1 MVLWNWRIEMAIVKS
16 NLCPTCG
23 GLLSIDLD
31 KQIYV
36 CPFCGVSFDYEYFRE
51 DNVKDVASK
60 AIGRSEF
67 GSAKDAYD
75 FMLTKDPHDFEALRG
90 LFLCANKWKT
100 MHPMLKDSDIHVSVD
115 EPTLIY
121 AIDNCLPV
129 HKGYFEKIREALKEL
144 YHYRDL
150 KKEAKNIDSEKDS
163 AVKAFEQLQQEYRD
177 NSRGFTNMM
186 DEIWEL
192 EPKEREAF
200 ISVAGIIILLL
211 IVLAVQSRAWPFFIV
226 MGVFIVLAIIGY
238 NIKKVVVAKR
248 LRAIMV
254 PAKAKIE
261 ELSDKHKAKS
271 AEAEQSHWRYK
282 KLVEEFMD
290 MDPLPQKAPEKNP
303 DNKTEK

>member
-1 MVLWNWRIEMAIVKS
+1 MTILKS

-31 KQIYV
+31 RQMYV

-51 DNVKDVASK
+51 DNVKEVASK

-75 FMLTKDPHDFEALRG
+75 FMLAKDPHDFEALRG

-100 MHPMLKDSDIHVSVD
+100 MHPMLKDSDVHVSVD
-115 EPTLIY
+115 EPTLLN
-121 AIDNCLPV
+121 AIDNSLPE
-129 HKGYFEKIREALKEL
+129 HKDYFEKVREALKEL

-150 KKEAKNIDSEKDS
+150 RKEAKGIDQEKDT
-163 AVKAFEQLQQEYRD
+163 ATKAFDHLQQEYRI
-177 NSRGFTNMM
+177 NSREFSNML

-200 ISVAGIIILLL
+200 VSVAGIIILLL
-211 IVLAVQSRAWPFFIV
+211 IVVAVQSRAWAFFIV
-226 MGVFIVLAIIGY
+226 MAVFILLAIIGY
-238 NIKKVVVAKR
+238 NIKKAVVAKR
-248 LRAIMV
+248 LRASMI

-261 ELSDKHKAKS
+261 ELSDKYKAKCT
-271 AEAEQSHWRYK
+271 EAEQSHWRYK
-282 KLVEEFMD
+282 TLVEEFMD
-290 MDPLPQKAPEKNP
+290 MDPKPLKAPEK
-303 DNKTEK
+303 

>member
-1 MVLWNWRIEMAIVKS
+1 MTILKS

-31 KQIYV
+31 KQMYV

-51 DNVKDVASK
+51 DNVKEVASK

-75 FMLTKDPHDFEALRG
+75 FMLAKDPHDFEALRG

-100 MHPMLKDSDIHVSVD
+100 MHPMLKDSDVHVSVD
-115 EPTLIY
+115 EPTLLN
-121 AIDNCLPV
+121 AIDNSLPE

-150 KKEAKNIDSEKDS
+150 RKEAKGIDQEKDT
-163 AVKAFEQLQQEYRD
+163 ATKAFDHLQQEYRI
-177 NSRGFTNMM
+177 NSREFSNML

-200 ISVAGIIILLL
+200 VSVAGIIILLL
-211 IVLAVQSRAWPFFIV
+211 IVVAVQSRAWAFFIV
-226 MGVFIVLAIIGY
+226 MAVFILLAIIGY
-238 NIKKVVVAKR
+238 NIKKAVVAKR
-248 LRAIMV
+248 LRASMI

-261 ELSDKHKAKS
+261 ELSDKYKAKCT
-271 AEAEQSHWRYK
+271 EAEQSHWRYK
-282 KLVEEFMD
+282 SLVEEFMD
-290 MDPLPQKAPEKNP
+290 MDPLPLKAPEK
-303 DNKTEK
+303 

>member
-1 MVLWNWRIEMAIVKS
+1 MLWNWRIEMAIVKS

-31 KQIYV
+31 KQMYL

-60 AIGRSEF
+60 AIGRNEF
-67 GSAKDAYD
+67 GSAEDAYK

-90 LFLCANKWKT
+90 LFLCANKWKS
-100 MHPMLKDSDIHVSVD
+100 MHPMLKDSSIHVSVD
-115 EPTLIY
+115 EPTLIN
-121 AIDNCLPV
+121 AIDNCLPE
-129 HKGYFEKIREALKEL
+129 HKGYFENIREALKEL

-150 KKEAKNIDSEKDS
+150 KKEAKDIGQEKDT
-163 AVKAFEQLQQEYRD
+163 AVKALDSLKQEYYT
-177 NSRGFTNMM
+177 NAHGFTIMW
-186 DEIWEL
+186 DEIQEL
-192 EPKEREAF
+192 EPKEREVF

-226 MGVFIVLAIIGY
+226 MGVFILVAIAGY
-238 NIKKVVVAKR
+238 NIRKVVVAKQ
-248 LRAIMV
+248 LRASMI

-271 AEAEQSHWRYK
+271 TEAEQSHSRYK
-282 KLVEEFMD
+282 TLVQEFMD
-290 MDPLPQKAPEKNP
+290 MDPLPQKAPEDENDGIK
-303 DNKTEK
+303 E

>member
-1 MVLWNWRIEMAIVKS
+1 MTILKS

-31 KQIYV
+31 RQMYV

-51 DNVKDVASK
+51 DNVKEVASK

-75 FMLTKDPHDFEALRG
+75 FMLAKDPHDFEALRG

-100 MHPMLKDSDIHVSVD
+100 MHPMLKDSDVHVSVD
-115 EPTLIY
+115 EPTLLK
-121 AIDNCLPV
+121 AIDNSLPE
-129 HKGYFEKIREALKEL
+129 HKDYFEKVREALKEL

-150 KKEAKNIDSEKDS
+150 RKEAKGIDQEKDT
-163 AVKAFEQLQQEYRD
+163 ATKAFDHLQQEYRI
-177 NSRGFTNMM
+177 NSREFSNML

-200 ISVAGIIILLL
+200 VSVAGIIILLL
-211 IVLAVQSRAWPFFIV
+211 IVVAVQSRAWAFFIV
-226 MGVFIVLAIIGY
+226 MAVFILLAMIGY
-238 NIKKVVVAKR
+238 NIKKAVVAKR
-248 LRAIMV
+248 LRASMI

-261 ELSDKHKAKS
+261 ELSDKYKAKCT
-271 AEAEQSHWRYK
+271 EAEQSHWRYK
-282 KLVEEFMD
+282 TLVEEFMN
-290 MDPLPQKAPEKNP
+290 MDPLPLKAPEK
-303 DNKTEK
+303 